1 MTRVSAAA
9 SAPDAY
15 PTPSTS
21 IALIGTSIRYGP
33 SRSSWP
39 TTIDAA
45 TRMNRLHQFRP
56 TMETNPTA
64 STTPATTLSTRCRP
78 WVSVRRGRL
87 HDEHCRQC
95 REQRGRVDQAERLSD
110 QVGRCRGAGEAG
122 GAEDGGSATL
132 AHLPPQPRPPPP
144 AQHTSH
150 RHHAYPSR
158 SPGPTKA
165 GAKSALGARVGLL
178 PVAPT
183 D

>member
-45 TRMNRLHQFRP
+45 TRMNRLHQCRP
-56 TMETNPTA
+56 TTETNPTA

-78 WVSVRRGRL
+78 WVSVLAAVAWTTSIAVSAASSG
-87 HDEHCRQC
+87 
-95 REQRGRVDQAERLSD
+95 
-110 QVGRCRGAGEAG
+110 
-122 GAEDGGSATL
+122 GGST
-132 AHLPPQPRPPPP
+132 RPN
-144 AQHTSH
+144 A
-150 RHHAYPSR
+150 
-158 SPGPTKA
+158 
-165 GAKSALGARVGLL
+165 
-178 PVAPT
+178 
-183 D
+183 